1 VSSWTEY
8 YIGLLPAIA
17 SKSKDP
23 STKVG
28 CVIVGPNNNI
38 ISTGFNGFPK
48 RVQDNPVEFAHR
60 YERPAK
66 YTFTVHAEVNAV
78 ANAAAHGIATLGAT
92 AYVSLPPCT
101 ECAKVLIQA
110 GIVRVVFD
118 KQNMDAW
125 VSRNQSGYIS
135 DTQSH
140 AAILLDEARVSVVAF
155 SPGVSK

>member
-1 VSSWTEY
+1 VNSWTEY

-28 CVIVGPNNNI
+28 CVIVGPNNNV

-78 ANAAAHGIATLGAT
+78 ANAAAHGIATQGAT
-92 AYVSLPPCT
+92 AYISWPPCA

-110 GIVRVVFD
+110 GIARIVFD
-118 KQNMDAW
+118 K
-125 VSRNQSGYIS
+125 RNPDDRISNHRSGYTC
-135 DTQSH
+135 DPN
-140 AAILLDEARVSVVAF
+140 APILLREAGITVEAF